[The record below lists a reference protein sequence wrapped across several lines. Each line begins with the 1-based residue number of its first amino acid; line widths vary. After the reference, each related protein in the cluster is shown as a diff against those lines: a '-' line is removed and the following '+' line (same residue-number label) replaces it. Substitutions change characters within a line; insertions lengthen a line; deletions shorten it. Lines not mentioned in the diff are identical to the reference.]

1 MVFTL
6 ESKLLSGVSPM
17 VRLSALPLHTQFYAK
32 TLEFRTFVSKRLSPP
47 SESLPL
53 SLPFAP
59 APQSTQRPPSCT
71 IGPGVMS
78 LLVVAIVDRTWM
90 TSLVLPAPPFSSVRD
105 FWSTTTTEQ
114 ELHEHLAGNFPEL
127 SQRQT
132 WKLWDD
138 LAEEHGTVSKL
149 HGMFGAR
156 IVLLHDPK
164 ALYHIFIKDQEFW
177 PKGLNPSNDFSVLL
191 GPGVLS
197 SKGEQHRRQRKLLN
211 PVFSAAHLRNMT
223 HIFYGIAHKL
233 RQAIASR
240 LPADGTS
247 GDVLDVNGWMARTTL
262 EMLGQAGLGYSF
274 DDFEGD
280 ATDAF
285 GESLKMFFPE
295 SSLAFI
301 VSFTV
306 QALSYVLPDWIIRRI
321 LRATPTK
328 QVQKIMD
335 ISDVIVNRSK
345 DIIAEKRETL
355 LKGDVAMAHQVGEGK
370 DLMSICLRANLA
382 ATEKE
387 KLSDEELLAQMSTF
401 ILAGMDTSS
410 NALSRTLHLLSQHPS
425 VQSKLRAEIVEARG
439 GPGGDSDIPFDDVM
453 KLPYLD
459 AVCRETL
466 RLHAPVQVSGRT
478 ASRDVMLPL
487 SAPVKTKDGSK
498 ISELFIPR
506 ATTVI
511 TNLQASN
518 RNKVLWGKDAD
529 EWRPERWLNPLPK
542 ALEEAHPRSLLKVA
556 PAYSTDSGFK
566 FSQLEMK
573 IILFTLI
580 PAFSFSLTDKPIAWN
595 TSTVNY
601 PTMGEESTKPEMLLR
616 VSALH

>member
-1 MVFTL
+1 
-6 ESKLLSGVSPM
+6 
-17 VRLSALPLHTQFYAK
+17 
-32 TLEFRTFVSKRLSPP
+32 
-47 SESLPL
+47 
-53 SLPFAP
+53 
-59 APQSTQRPPSCT
+59 
-71 IGPGVMS
+71 MS
-78 LLVVAIVDRTWM
+78 LLAAIIVGSLIYASWRWFHQYLIRSHLDDLPGPPRT
-90 TSLVLPAPPFSSVRD
+90 SFLF
-105 FWSTTTTEQ
+105 
-114 ELHEHLAGNFPEL
+114 GNFPEL

-138 LAEEHGTVSKL
+138 LAEAHGPVSKL

-164 ALYHIFIKDQEFW
+164 ALYNIFIKDQEFW
-177 PKGLNPSNDFSVLL
+177 PKGLNPSNDFTVLL

-223 HIFYGIAHKL
+223 HIFYGVARNVRK
-233 RQAIASR
+233 AMGSR
-240 LPADGTS
+240 LPEDGTS
-247 GDVLDVNGWMARTTL
+247 GVLDVNGWMARTTL

-274 DDFEGD
+274 DNFVGD
-280 ATDAF
+280 STDAF

-306 QALSYVLPDWIIRRI
+306 QGLSYVLPDWIIRRI

-335 ISDVIVNRSK
+335 ISDVIVNRSRE
-345 DIIAEKRETL
+345 IIEEKREIL

-370 DLMSICLRANLA
+370 DLMSICLKANLA

-387 KLSDEELLAQMSTF
+387 KMTDEELLAQMSTF

-410 NALSRTLHLLSQHPS
+410 NALSRTLHLLAQNSSIQD
-425 VQSKLRAEIVEARG
+425 KLRAEIVEARG

-459 AVCRETL
+459 AICRETL
-466 RLHAPVQVSGRT
+466 RLHAPVQISGRT
-478 ASRDVMLPL
+478 ASRDVALPL
-487 SAPVKTKDGSK
+487 SAPVKMKDGSE

-506 ATTVI
+506 GTTVI

-518 RNKVLWGKDAD
+518 RNKVLWGTDAD
-529 EWRPERWLNPLPK
+529 EWKPERWLNPLPE
-542 ALEEAHPRSLLKVA
+542 ALEEARIPGVYSNLMTFTGGARSCI
-556 PAYSTDSGFK
+556 GFK

-580 PAFSFSLTDKPIAWN
+580 PAFSFELTDKPIAWN

-616 VSALH
+616 VTALH